1 MYNISQYQK
10 WKYHIVVLKVIL
22 FQIDFVYQVVVKAV
36 YICLRTAPMIKLRNT
51 RNLTKKI

>member
-22 FQIDFVYQVVVKAV
+22 FQIDFVYQVVWKAV
-36 YICLRTAPMIKLRNT
+36 YICLRTASMRKLHDT
-51 RNLTKKI
+51 QGI